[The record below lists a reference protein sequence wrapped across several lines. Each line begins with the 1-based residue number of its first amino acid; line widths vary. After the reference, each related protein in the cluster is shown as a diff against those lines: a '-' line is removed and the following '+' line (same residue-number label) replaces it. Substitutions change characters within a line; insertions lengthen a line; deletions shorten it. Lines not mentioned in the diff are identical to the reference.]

1 MESRD
6 EGTTDPSPS
15 LLFFFFFFVSPGSLL
30 PSPSSFPSPRDAG
43 GGGVQKG
50 DTLYTKIILR
60 KPADLETLLRS
71 SFFLPVSKEGRLLPL
86 SLFQSFPFISFSPSF
101 IFETRFEGRKEGIK
115 KRWFMKIAISS
126 SSFILEKRFGNFE
139 TEFFETNDGK
149 SPRGII

>member
-1 MESRD
+1 M
-6 EGTTDPSPS
+6 
-15 LLFFFFFFVSPGSLL
+15 
-30 PSPSSFPSPRDAG
+30 
-43 GGGVQKG
+43 QKG

-115 KRWFMKIAISS
+115 KR
-126 SSFILEKRFGNFE
+126 
-139 TEFFETNDGK
+139 
-149 SPRGII
+149 